1 MSYREG
7 CPDPGAVL
15 DGDLVDLDDARESGD
30 GLGAAGPHR
39 AGQLGEGVVEGL
51 PDLGTRTVSDRNRTR
66 VASQARSVLL
76 NGKGWCYI
84 VHIILLVCHLN

>member
-1 MSYREG
+1 MSYWEG

-39 AGQLGEGVVEGL
+39 ARQLREGVVKGL
-51 PDLGTRTVSDRNRTR
+51 ADLGRRTVSDRNRTC
-66 VASQARSVLL
+66 VASQARSVLS
-76 NGKGWCYI
+76 NGKGWWYI
-84 VHIILLVCHLN
+84 VHIIILVCHLN